1 VEVRPDSGSCPG
13 DSTAAN
19 TGGAHHCARG
29 RDRQAQ
35 NGAPVGPCNWLTELG
50 IHAPEGCQRGTH
62 TNGTAYPLPTH
73 EVLSYASTH
82 TQTQAPRAKGLTPR
96 AKALTPQPR
105 HRRNSR
111 CRYEYTRLTAGARSK
126 PSKPYIVLA
135 HAEPR
140 EETLHRPVLSSRP
153 SNSWCALA
161 SPSR

>member
-96 AKALTPQPR
+96 AT
-105 HRRNSR
+105 RRSR
-111 CRYEYTRLTAGARSK
+111 PSPVIAEIAAADTSTRPTAGARSK
-126 PSKPYIVLA
+126 PSKP
-135 HAEPR
+135 
-140 EETLHRPVLSSRP
+140 
-153 SNSWCALA
+153 
-161 SPSR
+161 